1 MQYNRIT
8 RALPTLALV
17 ITCMAPLATWSAND
31 EVQQV
36 ARYSTIAP
44 VPRAAQVDPL
54 DAVVTI
60 VFPEQ
65 LTTVDEALHYVLRRS
80 GYRLASAKATDPAAS
95 VIANQPLPE
104 VHRRLGPITVARAL
118 GTLAG
123 PAWTMVVDPVHR
135 LVSFELAQEYVAIG
149 SARDA
154 ATTEQSPD
162 PPSATEDEATD
173 CDPYE
178 TWTWC

>member
-1 MQYNRIT
+1 MNRSRAT
-8 RALPTLALV
+8 NALPLLTLVLAAA
-17 ITCMAPLATWSAND
+17 MPLSAWPAD
-31 EVQQV
+31 PEPVQV

-44 VPRAAQVDPL
+44 LPSAAQVDPL
-54 DAVVTI
+54 DVVVTI

-80 GYRLASAKATDPAAS
+80 GYRLASAEAADPTVSMLAK
-95 VIANQPLPE
+95 QPLPE

-118 GTLAG
+118 STLAG
-123 PAWTMVVDPVHR
+123 PAWSMVVDPVHR
-135 LVSFELAQEYVAIG
+135 LVSFELAQAYAAIG
-149 SARDA
+149 LPRDVTA
-154 ATTEQSPD
+154 AEPSHDSP
-162 PPSATEDEATD
+162 PAPASEASG

>member
-1 MQYNRIT
+1 MGCNWTT
-8 RALPTLALV
+8 RTLPALALV
-17 ITCMAPLATWSAND
+17 LAGAAPLAAWSDGGEAL
-31 EVQQV
+31 QV

-44 VPRAAQVDPL
+44 VPSAAQVDPL

-80 GYRLASAKATDPAAS
+80 GYRLASAKAADPAAS

-123 PAWTMVVDPVHR
+123 PAWTMVVDPVRR
-135 LVSFELAQEYVAIG
+135 LVSFELAQEYAAIG
-149 SARDA
+149 SVHDANAADQSRD
-154 ATTEQSPD
+154 SP
-162 PPSATEDEATD
+162 SVTEDEATD

>member
-1 MQYNRIT
+1 MQYNRVT

-44 VPRAAQVDPL
+44 VPRAAQVAPL
-54 DAVVTI
+54 DAVVTVI
-60 VFPEQ
+60 FPEQ

-80 GYRLASAKATDPAAS
+80 GYRLASAAAADPAVS
-95 VIANQPLPE
+95 VLANQPLPE

-118 GTLAG
+118 GTVAG

-135 LVSFELAQEYVAIG
+135 LVSFELAQEYAAIG

-154 ATTEQSPD
+154 SAADQSHD
-162 PPSATEDEATD
+162 SQSAIEDEATD
-173 CDPYE
+173 CDPHE

>member
-1 MQYNRIT
+1 MGCNWKT
-8 RALPTLALV
+8 KTLPALALV
-17 ITCMAPLATWSAND
+17 LAGAAPLAAWSDDSDA
-31 EVQQV
+31 QRV

-80 GYRLASAKATDPAAS
+80 GYRLASAEAADPATT
-95 VIANQPLPE
+95 VLANQPLPE

-118 GTLAG
+118 STLAG

-135 LVSFELAQEYVAIG
+135 LVSFELAKEYAAIG
-149 SARDA
+149 LARDA
-154 ATTEQSPD
+154 SGAEQSHD
-162 PPSATEDEATD
+162 SSSATEDEATD
-173 CDPYE
+173 CDSYE

>member
-1 MQYNRIT
+1 
-8 RALPTLALV
+8 
-17 ITCMAPLATWSAND
+17 MAPSAIWSASD

-44 VPRAAQVDPL
+44 VPTAAQVDPL
-54 DAVVTI
+54 DVVVTV

-80 GYRLASAKATDPAAS
+80 GYRLASAEAADPATS
-95 VIANQPLPE
+95 VLANQPLPE

-118 GTLAG
+118 STLAG
-123 PAWTMVVDPVHR
+123 PAWTMVIDPVHR
-135 LVSFELAQEYVAIG
+135 LVSFELAQEYAAIG
-149 SARDA
+149 SVHDTSA
-154 ATTEQSPD
+154 AEQSHD
-162 PPSATEDEATD
+162 SSSATEDETTD
-173 CDPYE
+173 CDPHE